1 MADSTEPIRVLH
13 NEAAHRFETQVDGET
28 AVLLYRRE
36 GGTITFVHT
45 RVPEGIARHGVG
57 SELVRTSLEFAKSQG
72 LTVVPLCPFAAAY
85 LRSHSEYLDLVV
97 EKFRQS

>member
-1 MADSTEPIRVLH
+1 MADSTEPIHVTH
-13 NEAAHRFETQVDGET
+13 NEPAHRFEVHVDGNT
-28 AVLLYRRE
+28 AALLYRRE

-57 SELVRTSLEFAKSQG
+57 SELVRTGLEFAKSQG

-85 LRSHSEYLDLVV
+85 IRSHLEYADLVP
-97 EKFRQS
+97 EK